1 MVTEKTDIDKTV
13 RKIKKLLKNHT
24 QQGEHLELDQ
34 ITKKSFNLYLVGRFT
49 HSNKRYEQKYI
60 ATVQVQ

>member
-1 MVTEKTDIDKTV
+1 M
-13 RKIKKLLKNHT
+13 KIKKLLKNHT